1 MYRQITNDIEVTVNP
16 EYEDDQSSPFDSF
29 FIWEYNIKIK
39 NNSSDI
45 VQLLRRHWVLVD
57 DKGQVQ
63 EIEGDGVIGLQPV
76 LKQGEEF
83 NYTSSVHLTQPSGV
97 MMGSYEMAKMDGDI
111 IKVEIPSFSLDCPH
125 VKKMA
130 N

>member
-1 MYRQITNDIEVTVNP
+1 MYRQITNDIEVTVVP

-29 FIWEYNIKIK
+29 YIWEYNIKIK
-39 NNSSDI
+39 NKGSDI

-63 EIEGDGVIGLQPV
+63 EIEGDGVIGLQPI

-83 NYTSSVHLTQPSGV
+83 DYTSSVHLNQPSGV
-97 MMGSYEMAKMDGDI
+97 MMGSYEMAKMDGNI

-125 VKKMA
+125 VKKVA

>member
-1 MYRQITNDIEVTVNP
+1 MYRQITNNIEITVTP
-16 EYEDDQSSPFDSF
+16 EYEDEQSSPLDNF
-29 FIWEYNIKIK
+29 FIWEYNIHIK
-39 NNSSDI
+39 NNGPDI

-57 DKGQVQ
+57 DKGQMQ

-83 NYTSSVHLTQPSGV
+83 EYSSSVHLTEPSGV
-97 MMGSYEMAKMDGDI
+97 MMGSYYMAKMDGDT

-125 VKKMA
+125 IQKIA

>member
-16 EYEDDQSSPFDSF
+16 EYEDDQSSPFDNF

-83 NYTSSVHLTQPSGV
+83 DYTSSVHLTQPSGV

-111 IKVEIPSFSLDCPH
+111 IKVEIPSFSLDCPY

>member
-1 MYRQITNDIEVTVNP
+1 MYRQTSHNIEITVTP
-16 EYEDDQSSPFDSF
+16 EYEDEQSSPLDNF
-29 FIWEYNIKIK
+29 FIWEYNIHIK
-39 NNSSDI
+39 NKSPDI
-45 VQLLRRHWVLVD
+45 VQLLRRRWVLVD
-57 DKGQVQ
+57 DKGQMQ

-83 NYTSSVHLTQPSGV
+83 EYSSSVHLTEPSGV
-97 MMGSYEMAKMDGDI
+97 MMGTYDMVKMDGDI

-125 VKKMA
+125 IQKIA

>member
-1 MYRQITNDIEVTVNP
+1 MYKQTTNNIEIIAIP
-16 EYEDDQSSPFDSF
+16 EYEEEQSSPLDSF
-29 FIWEYNIKIK
+29 YIWEYNIHIK
-39 NNSSDI
+39 NHSSEV
-45 VQLLRRHWVLVD
+45 VQLLRRHWILVD

-83 NYTSSVHLTQPSGV
+83 EYSSCVHLTQPSGV

-125 VKKMA
+125 IKKVA

>member
-1 MYRQITNDIEVTVNP
+1 MYRQISHNIEVTVTP
-16 EYEDDQSSPFDSF
+16 EYEDEQSSPMDNF
-29 FIWEYNIKIK
+29 FIWEYNIRIK

-57 DKGQVQ
+57 DKGQMQ
-63 EIEGDGVIGLQPV
+63 EIDGDGVIGLQPV

-83 NYTSSVHLTQPSGV
+83 EYSSSVHLTESSGV
-97 MMGSYEMAKMDGDI
+97 MMGSYDMVKMDGEMI
-111 IKVEIPSFSLDCPH
+111 IVEIPPFSLDCPH
-125 VKKMA
+125 IQRIA

>member
-1 MYRQITNDIEVTVNP
+1 MYRQISHNIEVTVTP
-16 EYEDDQSSPFDSF
+16 EYEDEQSSPMDNF
-29 FIWEYNIKIK
+29 FIWEYNIRIK

-57 DKGQVQ
+57 DKGQMQ
-63 EIEGDGVIGLQPV
+63 EIDGDGVIGLQPV

-83 NYTSSVHLTQPSGV
+83 EYSSSVHLTESSGV
-97 MMGSYEMAKMDGDI
+97 MMGSYDMVKMDGEVI
-111 IKVEIPSFSLDCPH
+111 IVEIPPFSLDCPH
-125 VKKMA
+125 IQRIA

>member
-16 EYEDDQSSPFDSF
+16 EYEDDQSSPFDNF

-83 NYTSSVHLTQPSGV
+83 DYTSSVHLTQPSGV

>member
-16 EYEDDQSSPFDSF
+16 EYEDDQSSPFDNF

-83 NYTSSVHLTQPSGV
+83 DYTSSVHLTQPSGV

-125 VKKMA
+125 VKRVA